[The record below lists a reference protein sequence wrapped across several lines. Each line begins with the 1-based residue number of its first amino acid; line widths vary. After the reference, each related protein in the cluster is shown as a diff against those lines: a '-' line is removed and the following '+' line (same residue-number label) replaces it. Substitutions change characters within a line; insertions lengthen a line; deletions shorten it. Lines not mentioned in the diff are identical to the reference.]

1 MVLPKTKTLV
11 SHENTGDGQSCI
23 GPALERS
30 LGVRSEHSGSEA
42 QSLTNV
48 KVFNDY
54 VAVMLI
60 PIESVIAMPGA
71 NQFSP
76 VGIIV
81 GIGEKCTNKFEF
93 GERVVVNPKD
103 QGIVAVIEQGPGY
116 EGREVRLYLER
127 NIFYTAQTGPILEVK
142 KSPMPKPITA

>member
-1 MVLPKTKTLV
+1 MALPKTKMLV
-11 SHENTGDGQSCI
+11 NHESTGDGQSSI

-30 LGVRSEHSGSEA
+30 LGVRSEFYNPDSP
-42 QSLTNV
+42 SLTNV

-76 VGIIV
+76 VGVVV
-81 GIGEKCTNKFEF
+81 GIGQKCTNKFEF

-103 QGIVAVIEQGPGY
+103 PGIALVIEQGPGY

-142 KSPMPKPITA
+142 K